1 MHHSC
6 TNGTR
11 STSHLNRHFD
21 YVSKCLPLPIAIAK
35 MIGFFNL
42 AWTGNTSLLP
52 QLFKLEQCFCA
63 NDWFSTARI
72 KPYPGE
78 LTRSCSCSAT
88 AKDSIHLREAIQF
101 HRISFGSKSVQNWGT
116 HADSRNDMF
125 HFRARWS
132 LWSSCLF
139 LSSSQLRL
147 LQHRPLRSI
156 RCRRQWVDHG
166 QLNKNCSISWVSR
179 SASSSSPAPSS
190 SSWWCSTTA
199 TALVHRLAHANSGY
213 TERMA
218 LPMLSRLRSPKL
230 LVKHTAFCSSFI
242 PDLCKINQPW
252 ASSGNVT
259 DAFRRHLSNI

>member
-11 STSHLNRHFD
+11 STSHLNKHFD

-35 MIGFFNL
+35 MTGFFNL

-88 AKDSIHLREAIQF
+88 AEDSISEKRC
-101 HRISFGSKSVQNWGT
+101 SFI
-116 HADSRNDMF
+116 ASRL
-125 HFRARWS
+125 ARS
-132 LWSSCLF
+132 LFKTEGHTPTAAMTCSTSGLVGVYGDPVFF

-213 TERMA
+213 TERT
-218 LPMLSRLRSPKL
+218 L
-230 LVKHTAFCSSFI
+230 TFEI
-242 PDLCKINQPW
+242 
-252 ASSGNVT
+252 T
-259 DAFRRHLSNI
+259 